1 MERQDTPV
9 MKLTKPHKTDNNTSN
24 PLAPVKFN
32 AKTIQQHIFAD
43 KFLEAKDFE
52 AMKIREERPETPTEE
67 PVGHAAH
74 DKYMHAK

>member
-1 MERQDTPV
+1 MIL
-9 MKLTKPHKTDNNTSN
+9 KLVSN
-24 PLAPVKFN
+24 V
-32 AKTIQQHIFAD
+32 FAE

-52 AMKIREERPETPTEE
+52 AMKIRVEKPETPTEE